1 MLVALDGHQNFS
13 AIEAL
18 LDWRRAVRLRLV
30 PLGIVLRR
38 PVNIVLRV
46 IAIGDVDLLIRLH
59 TQDVRSVMAT
69 ILIELDRGGR
79 RGPGVIGQL
88 LAAFESSRSEEHTSE
103 FQSHSFISYA

>member
-69 ILIELDRGGR
+69 ILIELDRGCWLHLTGTR
-79 RGPGVIGQL
+79 ISARLKLFSIGG
-88 LAAFESSRSEEHTSE
+88 APFGCDW
-103 FQSHSFISYA
+103 FHSQPNG